1 MKTRRLKKGGAKM
14 KPSTKKHN
22 KPKKLLVSQMKFGT
36 NLNTSVKQNLQKQK
50 ANMRQGYEKK
60 QKITA
65 DPVMYLNQMNN
76 FLQTLKKYNE
86 SSTKFKQ
93 EQADQIAA
101 FIMAE
106 TADTLRDIGT
116 PINIDPEDVED
127 RFEYI
132 EELQEIVENLLKEN
146 KKYEQLKLDM
156 ATLAISIH
164 EAIREAR
171 ESFKPENFRKQKPVK
186 TKENIKQSVK
196 KRNNNN
202 NNNNKGENKN
212 NLGNLMNLFGKVGI

>member
-1 MKTRRLKKGGAKM
+1 M

-22 KPKKLLVSQMKFGT
+22 KSKKLLVSQMKFGT
-36 NLNTSVKQNLQKQK
+36 NLTNTVKQNL
-50 ANMRQGYEKK
+50 EKK
-60 QKITA
+60 QAKLRQHYSKKKNIDA

-76 FLQTLKKYNE
+76 FLQSLQKYNE
-86 SSTKFKQ
+86 SSSKFKQ

-101 FIMAE
+101 IIMAE
-106 TADTLRDIGT
+106 TAETLRELGT
-116 PINIDPEDVED
+116 PINIDPENVEN
-127 RFEYI
+127 RYEFI

-146 KKYEQLKLDM
+146 RKYEQLKKDM
-156 ATLAISIH
+156 ATLTLSIH

-171 ESFKPENFRKQKPVK
+171 ESFKPGNFKKQKPMEAFLQ
-186 TKENIKQSVK
+186 KEKETVK
-196 KRNNNN
+196 KINNDNHN